1 MDEQFKS
8 DVVKALTLIT
18 ELLAEEGFNKY
29 SKYYELT
36 DHLDSME
43 YNYI

>member
-1 MDEQFKS
+1 MDEQFKN

-18 ELLAEEGFNKY
+18 ELLAEEGFNTYGKY
-29 SKYYELT
+29 HELT

-43 YNYI
+43 YDYA